1 MIPKFRAWHKELKMM
16 LDVTALNFKQKLLFY
31 DREIFEIVS
40 GEYIGT
46 SGEVES
52 FDKFVI
58 MQSTGLFDKNGV
70 EIFEGD
76 MVDAYDYYE
85 NLGRKYKTTRFT
97 GVITYEE
104 NSFYLKDGEGFFNNR
119 WVNAEEIEIIG
130 NVWEDGDLIDCKD
143 AEVD

>member
-1 MIPKFRAWHKELKMM
+1 MIKFRAWDKKTKTMYEVKSIVFTLQSM
-16 LDVTALNFKQKLLFY
+16 LCVNKKAVYPERTLYLDDDDTIL
-31 DREIFEIVS
+31 
-40 GEYIGT
+40 
-46 SGEVES
+46 
-52 FDKFVI
+52 
-58 MQSTGLFDKNGV
+58 MQYTGLKDKNGV

-76 MVDAYDYYE
+76 IVDAYDYYE

-130 NVWEDGDLIDCKD
+130 NIYENPDLL
-143 AEVD
+143 ESVEE